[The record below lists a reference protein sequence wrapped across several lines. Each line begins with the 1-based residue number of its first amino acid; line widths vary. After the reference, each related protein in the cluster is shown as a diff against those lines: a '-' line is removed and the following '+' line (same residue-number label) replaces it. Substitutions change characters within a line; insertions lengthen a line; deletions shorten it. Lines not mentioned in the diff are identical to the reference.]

1 MFLSELVAFLSEILQ
16 RLFMFLSEI
25 VQRLFIFLSEILQ
38 LAQLF
43 LTGTF
48 MLLTGTLHVL
58 TMLVGLAGQFVLQ
71 IVPVLHLKLRAHG
84 LDRSLQGAI
93 ATLGEVCTQLFI
105 LLLLLTKLQ
114 QEGVVE
120 F

>member
-1 MFLSELVAFLSEILQ
+1 MFLSEFLQ
-16 RLFMFLSEI
+16 RVL
-25 VQRLFIFLSEILQ
+25 QRQI
-38 LAQLF
+38 
-43 LTGTF
+43 

-58 TMLVGLAGQFVLQ
+58 TMLAALAVQFALQ

-84 LDRSLQGAI
+84 LDRSLHGAI
-93 ATLGEVCTQLFI
+93 VNATLVEVCTQLFI

-114 QEGVVE
+114 HEGVVL

>member
-1 MFLSELVAFLSEILQ
+1 MSTENTLRQVVDTGSEWE
-16 RLFMFLSEI
+16 R
-25 VQRLFIFLSEILQ
+25 RDK
-38 LAQLF
+38 
-43 LTGTF
+43 G
-48 MLLTGTLHVL
+48 G
-58 TMLVGLAGQFVLQ
+58 GQFTFQ

-114 QEGVVE
+114 HEGVVE

>member
-1 MFLSELVAFLSEILQ
+1 
-16 RLFMFLSEI
+16 
-25 VQRLFIFLSEILQ
+25 
-38 LAQLF
+38 
-43 LTGTF
+43 

-58 TMLVGLAGQFVLQ
+58 TMLVALAGQFTFQ

-84 LDRSLQGAI
+84 LDRSLHGAI
-93 ATLGEVCTQLFI
+93 VYATLGEVCTQLFI

-114 QEGVVE
+114 HEGVVL

>member
-25 VQRLFIFLSEILQ
+25 VQRLFIFLSEIL
-38 LAQLF
+38 QLF

-84 LDRSLQGAI
+84 LDRSLQGGI

-105 LLLLLTKLQ
+105 LDPQRPIGLPLLSKRQ
-114 QEGVVE
+114 RE
-120 F
+120 